1 MKSCSKCVLPETA
14 EATTFDEEGVCSVC
28 RQIEYR
34 DEKVDWDE
42 RRRMLDELVAEHRD
56 TGLYDCIVP
65 FSGGKDSTYQLW
77 YIVTQLKMKPL
88 VVRFDHWFYRP
99 LVEENNRRT
108 FKKLGVDVINFTPS
122 WHVVRELMFESL
134 KRRGDFCWHC
144 HTGIYAHTM
153 QVALRYQVPLLFWGE
168 SLAEYQSYYSYE
180 EMEEV
185 DEKRFNR
192 AMNLGMTADD
202 MYEFLGGRISK
213 RDLYPFA
220 YPPRRDLA
228 KLKVRSVCLGSYIK
242 WDIKKHVEVIK
253 RELGWKGQPVEGVPP
268 EYDYEKIECF
278 FQGVRD
284 YLKYI
289 KRGMGRTNHLVN
301 VDIRNDRITREDGM
315 TLVDQYDGKRPPS
328 LDLFLDYLQ
337 MTEAE
342 FLEVATRHMVSPH
355 VFDAENVKDGE
366 RMPDMDRWD
375 RTTDVPWPGK
385 PSINITG

>member
-1 MKSCSKCVLPETA
+1 MKSCTKCVLPETA
-14 EATTFDEEGVCSVC
+14 EATTFDDEGVCSVC

-202 MYEFLGGRISK
+202 MYEFLGGRISR

-220 YPPRRDLA
+220 YPPRRELA

-301 VDIRNDRITREDGM
+301 VDIRNDRITREAGVD
-315 TLVDQYDGKRPPS
+315 LVEKYDGKRPPS

-337 MTEAE
+337 MTEEE
-342 FLEVATRHMVSPH
+342 FLEVAMRHMVSPH
-355 VFDAENVKDGE
+355 VFDPDKVEDGE
-366 RMPDMDRWD
+366 RMPDMDRWE
-375 RTTDVPWPGK
+375 RTTDIPWPNK
-385 PSINITG
+385 PSIDIAG